1 LASFWFVVWYP
12 RPVCQRCPFFATFP
26 VHFLKVYSNTST
38 PGRYFGYF
46 ENEHKEQFIFEY
58 DHQSKTATLWVGDY
72 SWEKPVKVVNGD
84 APELILS
91 DIERLWLRACWKAAT
106 TFEKP

>member
-1 LASFWFVVWYP
+1 MPEDKSAQVIFQAVNYHSRSSETP
-12 RPVCQRCPFFATFP
+12 PFR
-26 VHFLKVYSNTST
+26 NTST

-58 DHQSKTATLWVGDY
+58 DYQTKTATLWVGDY
-72 SWEKPVKVVNGD
+72 NWGKPVKVVNGD

-106 TFEKP
+106 TFENA